1 MISTIFK
8 VLSKFGPL
16 IMAGY
21 IFWLG
26 WVNLGPRKPEVGPLR
41 KELADAAV
49 SKIVEDIRQNRGD
62 LRDIVLL
69 HFANDPS
76 DYFTDRLRSV
86 IEQRGVLDLRDKTFL
101 EKVRRQLNLR
111 ISSPASSEEA
121 IESGRSAGSQGVLFG
136 NLSVFESTP
145 DGASVDVAYQLGD
158 VKTGK
163 VAYTGRFQDGAS
175 GTAVSLTTVKEAVQK
190 FPWFQRGLAWLVLV
204 LLLPVFTIAFIR
216 TMVRQQSNRRNAFVL
231 AIYMVVDA
239 LLAWLLVGAAL
250 ASWWPVLV
258 FVVAVLAAFLY
269 NIRIMTF
276 AVHLEAETS

>member
-1 MISTIFK
+1 MISTVFK
-8 VLSKFGPL
+8 LLSKFGPL

-41 KELADAAV
+41 KELADTAV
-49 SKIVEDIRQNRGD
+49 SKIVEDIRQSRGD
-62 LRDIVLL
+62 LRDVVLL

-86 IEQRGVLDLRDKTFL
+86 IEQRGVLDLRDMTL
-101 EKVRRQLNLR
+101 TEKVRRQLNLR
-111 ISSPASSEEA
+111 ISSPASREEA

-136 NLSVFESTP
+136 DLSVFESTP
-145 DGASVDVAYQLGD
+145 DGASMDVAYHLGD

-163 VAYTGRFQDGAS
+163 VAYTGRFQDGAPD
-175 GTAVSLTTVKEAVQK
+175 TAVSLATVKEAVQK

-204 LLLPVFTIAFIR
+204 LLLPVFTVAFIR
-216 TMVRQQSNRRNAFVL
+216 TMLRKKSNQSNAFIL
-231 AIYMVVDA
+231 GIYTLVDA
-239 LLAWLLVGAAL
+239 ILAFLLVGAAL
-250 ASWWPVLV
+250 SGWWPILV
-258 FVVAVLAAFLY
+258 FVVAVAAAFLY

-276 AVHLEAETS
+276 ALKLEEE

>member
-8 VLSKFGPL
+8 LLSKFGPL

-41 KELADAAV
+41 KELADTAV

-62 LRDIVLL
+62 LRDVILL

-86 IEQRGVLDLRDKTFL
+86 IEQRGVLDLRDMTFW

-136 NLSVFESTP
+136 NLTVFESTP
-145 DGASVDVAYQLGD
+145 DGASVDVVYHLGD

-163 VAYTGRFQDGAS
+163 LVYTGRFQDGSSSSTLSPA
-175 GTAVSLTTVKEAVQK
+175 AVKAAVQK
-190 FPWFQRGLAWLVLV
+190 FPWFQRSLAWLVLV

-216 TMVRQQSNRRNAFVL
+216 TMLRKKSNRSNAFIL
-231 AIYMVVDA
+231 GIYTLVDA
-239 LLAWLLVGAAL
+239 ILAFLLVGAAL
-250 ASWWPVLV
+250 SGWWPILV
-258 FVVAVLAAFLY
+258 FVVAVAAAFLY
-269 NIRIMTF
+269 NVRIMTF
-276 AVHLEAETS
+276 ALKLEEE